1 MKRMK
6 EKRIVVDEEDEKLK
20 IENKKNKSEI
30 LGETNVREEEK

>member
-1 MKRMK
+1 MR
-6 EKRIVVDEEDEKLK
+6 KRIVVDEEDEKLK

>member
-1 MKRMK
+1 MK